1 MNQNVIKTL
10 SFIFLILHSS
20 TSLWAQNNEMLPP
33 ILDYYPNCSYDVLDT
48 VKMRVLTVK
57 EPEAEVVTKLLQTIQ
72 KKAQLAGADA
82 LILINRRVNGIAGWS
97 STSAYLSYK
106 AEFIKLCKESNTSD
120 RKLAPV
126 DPQGRENYGVKIA
139 IKWLCCR

>member
-57 EPEAEVVTKLLQTIQ
+57 EPEAEVVTSYYKQY
-72 KKAQLAGADA
+72 KKKP
-82 LILINRRVNGIAGWS
+82 N
-97 STSAYLSYK
+97 
-106 AEFIKLCKESNTSD
+106 
-120 RKLAPV
+120 
-126 DPQGRENYGVKIA
+126 
-139 IKWLCCR
+139 WLGQMH